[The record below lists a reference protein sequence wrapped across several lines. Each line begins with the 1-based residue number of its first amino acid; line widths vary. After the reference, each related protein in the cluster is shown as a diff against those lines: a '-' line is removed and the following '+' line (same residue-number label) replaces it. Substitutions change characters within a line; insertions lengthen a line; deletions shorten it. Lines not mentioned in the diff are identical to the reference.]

1 MVECK
6 SIVRKVNLK
15 LSIMSQ
21 VKGLS
26 RQCLDVLYKLH
37 VRSSIDYAIVVFG
50 PSLNVQQ
57 LRKLDSLNYRAAR
70 LVTGALK
77 FTNSVKLLNGRVPP
91 KELNTYLYVFSI
103 KLLIN
108 KPHCVYKI
116 VCHLF

>member
-1 MVECK
+1 MGLFITSDLSWDK
-6 SIVRKVNLK
+6 QIQSIVSKVNLK

-26 RQCLDVLYKLH
+26 RQCLDILYKLH

-50 PSLNVQQ
+50 PSLNAQQ

-77 FTNSVKLLNGRVPP
+77 FTNSVKLLN
-91 KELNTYLYVFSI
+91 ELGWESTSKRIEYLS
-103 KLLIN
+103 LI
-108 KPHCVYKI
+108 HI
-116 VCHLF
+116 S